1 MRITPELIEA
11 WAEVVDDHNPLHVD
25 AAFAGCTPFGQP
37 IVHGSLLFS
46 LACDAMQVMRPSAVG
61 GGTVRMRFRAPV
73 LVGSTVDVEVQDATV
88 RLMCGEIEP
97 VQVTLEPEEKR

>member
-1 MRITPELIEA
+1 
-11 WAEVVDDHNPLHVD
+11 
-25 AAFAGCTPFGQP
+25 
-37 IVHGSLLFS
+37 
-46 LACDAMQVMRPSAVG
+46 MQVMRPSAVG
-61 GGTVRMRFRAPV
+61 GGTVRMRFQAPV